1 MPTDPEIA
9 AENWLYGELSER
21 DEFDLAD
28 PLVRRLMRAFLA
40 GWEAG
45 QNELRDRIS

>member
-9 AENWLYGELSER
+9 AENWLYGELSDR
-21 DEFDLAD
+21 DDIDPAD
-28 PLVRRLMRAFLA
+28 PLVRRLMRAFIA

-45 QNELRDRIS
+45 QTELRERIS